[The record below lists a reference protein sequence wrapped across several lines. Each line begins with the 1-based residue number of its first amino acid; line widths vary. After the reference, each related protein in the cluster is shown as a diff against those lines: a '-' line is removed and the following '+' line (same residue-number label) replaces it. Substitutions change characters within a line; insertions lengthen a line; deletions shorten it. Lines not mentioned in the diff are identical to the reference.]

1 MPITFDTESRKIH
14 LFNENISYILA
25 LCAGRFP
32 ESLYFGKRVRDY
44 TYAPR
49 SYGHDAR
56 PLFVCLGD
64 LDEKISLDHIRQEY
78 PSYGSTDFHYPAFTL
93 LQENGSRVSRFEYE
107 SHVVYPSKK
116 SLSPLPSVYTEDNAE
131 ADSIDISLHDKV
143 SKTRLILTYSI
154 FAGLDAVTRSVR
166 FEQEGD
172 SSVTLERAMSF
183 SIDLPDSDFEM
194 LQLSGAWARE
204 RQVRQRAL
212 VEGVQSVH
220 SMRGSSSAEHNPFI
234 ALKRPSTNEDS
245 GEAYG
250 FSLVYSGNFL
260 AQAEVDTFGSTRVM
274 MGIHPDTFRWPLAKG
289 ESFTTPEAILVYS
302 DDGLNGMSQTFH
314 SLFRTRLARGSW
326 RDSDRPILLNNWE
339 ATGCDFT
346 EAQILDMAHSAK
358 DLGIELVVLDD
369 GWFGARNSDRAGL
382 GDWTPNLEKL
392 PGGIAGLARKIE
404 AEGLKFGLWF
414 EPEMVNADS
423 DLYRAHPDWI
433 LRTPGR
439 VPSVG
444 RNQYV
449 LDFSR
454 GDVVDLIFESV
465 SSVLRGAPVSY
476 VKWDMNRYLTEC
488 RSAALE
494 SDAQGTVFHRYVLGV
509 YRLYDSLTRAFPD
522 ILFESCSS
530 GGARF
535 DPGILAFAPQTW
547 TSDDSDA
554 IERLRIQ
561 WGTSLAYPLSS
572 MGNHVSAVPNQ
583 QVSRITPLATRAHV
597 AFFGELGYELDLD
610 ELDAAERDQVR
621 EQIAYY
627 KKHRSLVREGLFF
640 RLRSPFAGNVSSWMV
655 SSRDGNEALVGCYRT
670 LNWPNQGET
679 LIKLRGLESKAR
691 YAVEGKTAT
700 FFGDEL
706 MHSGLPI
713 GYDEWSTYGDFA
725 SAVYYLKKA

>member
-1 MPITFDTESRKIH
+1 MPITFDSESLKFH
-14 LFNENISYILA
+14 LFNENISYLFA

-44 TYAPR
+44 SYARR

-107 SHVVYPSKK
+107 SHAVYPSKK
-116 SLSPLPSVYTEDNAE
+116 SLAPLPSTYAEGDGE
-131 ADSIDISLHDKV
+131 ADSVDISLFDEV
-143 SKTRLILTYSI
+143 SRTRLVLTYSI
-154 FAGLDAVTRSVR
+154 FAGFDAVTRSVR
-166 FEQEGD
+166 FEQEGP
-172 SSVTLERAMSF
+172 SAVTLERAMSF
-183 SIDLPDSDFEM
+183 SVDLPDCDFEM

-220 SMRGSSSAEHNPFI
+220 SLRGSSSAEHNPFI
-234 ALKRPSTNEDS
+234 ALKRPSTDEDS

-274 MGIHPDTFRWPLAKG
+274 MGIHPDTFRWPLATG
-289 ESFTTPEAILVYS
+289 ESFTAPEAVLVYS
-302 DDGLNGMSQTFH
+302 DAGLNGMSQTFH
-314 SLFRTRLARGSW
+314 SLFRTRLARGPW
-326 RDSDRPILLNNWE
+326 RDADRPVLLNNWE

-346 EAQILDMAHSAK
+346 EPQILDMARSAK

-392 PGGIAGLARKIE
+392 PGGISGLAKKIE

-454 GDVVDLIFESV
+454 DDVVDHIRKSV
-465 SSVLRGAPVSY
+465 SSVLRDAPVSY

-488 RSAALE
+488 GSAALE
-494 SDAQGTVFHRYVLGV
+494 SGAQGTVFHRYVLGV

-583 QVSRITPLATRAHV
+583 QVARITPLATRAHV

-610 ELDAAERDQVR
+610 ELDGAEKDQVR
-621 EQIAYY
+621 EQIAFY
-627 KKHRSLVREGLFF
+627 KKHRSLVREGRFF
-640 RLRSPFAGNVSSWMV
+640 RLRSPFAGNVSAWMV
-655 SSRDGNEALVGCYRT
+655 SSGDGNEALVGCYRT
-670 LNWPNQGET
+670 LNRPNQGET
-679 LIKLRGLESKAR
+679 IVKLRGLEPKAR
-691 YAVEGKTAT
+691 YAVGEKAAA

-706 MHSGLPI
+706 MYSGLPI
-713 GYDEWSTYGDFA
+713 GCDEWCTHGDFA
-725 SAVYYLKKA
+725 SSIYYLKKT